1 MNNKLTSPSPNSSSP
16 IWDFSVHDHN
26 GQLVL
31 VVEVKA
37 ILNTSPE
44 WVAKLRRN
52 IFAHGI
58 FSEAPF
64 FLIICPD
71 RLYLWTNAPMQKDPV
86 LPNYIIDA
94 SPIFQPYFDQV
105 EVTPT
110 NISGQNL
117 ELIVSSWLGE
127 IIYGE
132 NAATIMDESQR
143 WLIDSGLYEAL
154 HGGEIDK
161 AIA

>member
-1 MNNKLTSPSPNSSSP
+1 MNAKLTFPNRNSG
-16 IWDFSVHDHN
+16 WDLSVHDQN
-26 GQLVL
+26 DQLIL

-44 WVAKLRRN
+44 WAAKLRRN
-52 IFAHGI
+52 IFAHGT
-58 FSEAPF
+58 FPEAPF
-64 FLIICPD
+64 FLIVCPD
-71 RLYLWTNAPMQKDPV
+71 KLYLWTNALIQKDQV
-86 LPNYIIDA
+86 LPNYVIDA
-94 SPIFQPYFDQV
+94 SQIFQPYFDRV

-110 NISGQNL
+110 NIGQNL

-132 NAATIMDESQR
+132 NAVTIMDESQR

-154 HGGEIDK
+154 HGGEINK